1 MRQAV
6 RHGWPERNI
15 VNRLSPENKLLKGR
29 SVATQCPVHVIQDG
43 KRSGTEG
50 GHRVGGGWKPKK
62 EPDAPSVEFLTR

>member
-29 SVATQCPVHVIQDG
+29 SVATHVQFMSSRTVREVER
-43 KRSGTEG
+43 KEATELEAG
-50 GHRVGGGWKPKK
+50 GNLRRNRMLPQ
-62 EPDAPSVEFLTR
+62 